1 MADPHGRK
9 PTTPKYTLYYTTRD
23 KTPKRPKDIT
33 KKAASLV
40 RTLNKCD
47 ETSGYQKLFPIDIG
61 YAYALATSDPT

>member
-1 MADPHGRK
+1 MADPRGRK
-9 PTTPKYTLYYTTRD
+9 PTTPKYTLYCTARD

-61 YAYALATSDPT
+61 YAHALTIPAPT